1 MQVKH
6 YVKNLAK
13 FSSSKFPSRKALWD
27 KFRPHYTNK
36 NAKMF
41 HDKRTFEIKKGDL
54 RYKNLLSWQ
63 KTAARLQRI

>member
-13 FSSSKFPSRKALWD
+13 FSSSKFPSWKALWD
-27 KFRPHYTNK
+27 KFRSHYTNK

-41 HDKRTFEIKKGDL
+41 HDKRMFEIKKGDL
-54 RYKNLLSWQ
+54 R
-63 KTAARLQRI
+63 